1 MSPNSNKGVIYEKI
15 VGKFYNFWRFN
26 KKSINLR
33 MRIK

>member
-26 KKSINLR
+26 KKKYKSQNE
-33 MRIK
+33 K